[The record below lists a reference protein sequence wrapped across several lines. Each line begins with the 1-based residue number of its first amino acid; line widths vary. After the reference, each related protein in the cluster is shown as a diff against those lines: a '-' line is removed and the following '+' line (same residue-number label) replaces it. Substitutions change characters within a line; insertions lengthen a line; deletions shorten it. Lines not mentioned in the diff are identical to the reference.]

1 MGDPPGLRLF
11 AGMAAPMVILVA
23 CASRLAPSRP
33 RRQRACA
40 SRPLRPSE
48 RSCCHLHQASYATP
62 QS

>member
-11 AGMAAPMVILVA
+11 AGMAAPMVIVVA

-33 RRQRACA
+33 RA